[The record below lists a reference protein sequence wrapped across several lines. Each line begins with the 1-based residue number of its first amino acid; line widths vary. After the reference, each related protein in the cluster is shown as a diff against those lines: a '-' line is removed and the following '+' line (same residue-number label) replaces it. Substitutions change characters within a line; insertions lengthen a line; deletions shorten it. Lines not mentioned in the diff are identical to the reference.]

1 MSKKSAMDFLLA
13 FSLIGGNEYVG
24 YYPTDEKV
32 VACLWDMYFYMMYNG
47 LGNEDK
53 KEEYFKEFEKKFD
66 NLNKEQ
72 QEEVKNEYI
81 SIMEAQKKNREKEK
95 VKKKGMNNYE

>member
-13 FSLIGGNEYVG
+13 FSLIGGNEYGG

-32 VACLWDMYFYMMYNG
+32 IACLWDMYFYMMYSG

-53 KEEYFKEFEKKFD
+53 KEEYFNEFGKKFD

-81 SIMEAQKKNREKEK
+81 SIIEAQDKNKEK
-95 VKKKGMNNYE
+95 IKKKGMNNYE